1 MKCCYCVCY
10 DMHHCSDFDELTRMS
25 VYLNRNRDVDER
37 PMLSGFINQM
47 QYVEHYVSSCALCF
61 NAYCPEICID
71 DSTVH

>member
-37 PMLSGFINQM
+37 PMLSGFINKM
-47 QYVEHYVSSCALCF
+47 QYVELYVF
-61 NAYCPEICID
+61 KFCPLFQRLLPRNL
-71 DSTVH
+71 HR